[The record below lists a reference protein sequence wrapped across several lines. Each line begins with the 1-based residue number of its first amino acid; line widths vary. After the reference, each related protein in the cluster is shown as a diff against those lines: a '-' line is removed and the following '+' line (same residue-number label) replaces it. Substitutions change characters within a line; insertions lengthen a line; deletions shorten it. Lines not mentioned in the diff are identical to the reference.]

1 MASGKFSLHASFRGP
16 LGIPLHSLLGPRSSY
31 GVEGGTSGFLSR
43 AKMDLR
49 VLLEFPPGKLRPLLM
64 WRHARLLSLEMENQC
79 QASFRVD
86 IGIGG
91 FLSRCLKGVIPVIMF

>member
-1 MASGKFSLHASFRGP
+1 MASGKFSLHASFWGP

-79 QASFRVD
+79 QASCWAD
-86 IGIGG
+86 LGIGG
-91 FLSRCLKGVIPVIMF
+91 FLRRCHRAVTAAIVF